1 MSKESVLA
9 VGGTDVTGELKL
21 VKIERRSVGPND
33 VHIHIKHCGMCHSDL
48 HTVRQEWGPTPFP
61 VVPGHEIVGI
71 VDAVGDKV
79 TKFKV
84 GQTVGVG
91 CFVDSCREC
100 NNCKVLKEEQY
111 CGSCVYT
118 YNTPRPDGTHT
129 IGGYTT
135 AIVVDENYVLN
146 IPANLD
152 LAAAAPLLCAG
163 ITMYSPMKHFGLKA
177 GMNVAVNGLGGLGH
191 MAVKLAAAMG
201 AHVTVLTRTAAKSA
215 TALRLGAEKVLI
227 TSDKDAVA
235 AAAGTFDMLF
245 DTVSAVH
252 SLDELSS
259 LMSLDGTIVLV
270 AVPPGALP
278 LSAGSLIFKRVRLA
292 GSLIGGIKE
301 TQEMLDFCGAH
312 NIVSDIE
319 LVNADYANIA
329 YERIL
334 ASDVQFRFVLDIEN
348 TLKEG
353 IVVKPLPEKK

>member
-1 MSKESVLA
+1 
-9 VGGTDVTGELKL
+9 
-21 VKIERRSVGPND
+21 
-33 VHIHIKHCGMCHSDL
+33 
-48 HTVRQEWGPTPFP
+48 
-61 VVPGHEIVGI
+61 
-71 VDAVGDKV
+71 
-79 TKFKV
+79 
-84 GQTVGVG
+84 
-91 CFVDSCREC
+91 
-100 NNCKVLKEEQY
+100 
-111 CGSCVYT
+111 
-118 YNTPRPDGTHT
+118 
-129 IGGYTT
+129 
-135 AIVVDENYVLN
+135 
-146 IPANLD
+146 
-152 LAAAAPLLCAG
+152 
-163 ITMYSPMKHFGLKA
+163 MKHFGLKA